1 MSIIYDA
8 LKKVE
13 ESSDRTEKLKLN
25 KEPVKSRAKHKAFL
39 LYLLIA
45 CLGIFLANIFFIFLS
60 RLSPTNTLVVLKNQP
75 QISENLKPPVNI
87 ELPESTIKEKEA
99 QPIEPTSSVPLTD
112 ETEPHGSFVLSGVF
126 FSNNEG
132 YALINNRI
140 VKEGDKIDGATVR
153 RIALGE
159 AELEL
164 KGEVIKLSSNS
175 P

>member
-13 ESSDRTEKLKLN
+13 ESSDRDEKLKIN
-25 KEPVKSRAKHKAFL
+25 KEPVKSRPKHKVFL

-45 CLGIFLANIFFIFLS
+45 CLGIFLANIFLIFLS
-60 RLSPTNTLVVLKNQP
+60 RPLPKNTIVVVKNPPISINLPSIQP
-75 QISENLKPPVNI
+75 KEKKPQFIETPPPVPA
-87 ELPESTIKEKEA
+87 EAKAEPKESFI
-99 QPIEPTSSVPLTD
+99 LN
-112 ETEPHGSFVLSGVF
+112 GVF
-126 FSNNEG
+126 FSNDEG

-140 VKEGDKIDGATVR
+140 VKEGDKIDGATVA

-164 KGEVIKLSSNS
+164 RGEVIKLSSS
-175 P
+175 SQ